1 MNPRFVSARVQC
13 MTTLDQR
20 TAPGT
25 AEDHRRAEEPFVAA
39 STGDMCRLSVVGP
52 TSRVELAVPSH
63 IPIAELLPTIVGHL
77 DPSLAT
83 RGLDHGGW
91 VLQRLGHAPLD
102 EDLGTASAGL
112 LDGDV
117 LFLRPRAAALAPA
130 QYDDVVDGVQSV
142 LDARDDDWSSRSTR
156 RSALAATAVASSA
169 AVVIAGG
176 AGTIAPIMAGA
187 LALVLLTA
195 GVLVGRLW
203 DDPMGAV
210 LTGVG
215 VTAAGVAGATV
226 PAALF
231 PGAEASAPAILAA
244 GAALWGVAAG
254 AAAYARGG
262 VRPVLLASTG
272 AAMLAVSAL
281 SLPLVLGLD
290 LAAAAAILVVL
301 ALGLARGIPGLAAW
315 IGGLAVDSVPLSTA
329 EFQTGLDAVPADD
342 VQRRATVAHQ
352 TATALWV
359 AWAALLCAALIDLAL
374 VREWTCVALTVAASV
389 AVALQA
395 RELHATLQRGAVL
408 VAAAL
413 PAAVL
418 GVAQAAVLD
427 PVWQVLSVLLLIVV
441 AGHACVLAL
450 VLPRTRLAPTW
461 GRAGDVLHWCC
472 AIAVPGLMLAVAGL
486 FDWIADIV

>member
-1 MNPRFVSARVQC
+1 

-20 TAPGT
+20 TATGT
-25 AEDHRRAEEPFVAA
+25 AEDLGRAAEPFVAA

-91 VLQRLGHAPLD
+91 VLQRLGHPPLD

-117 LFLRPRAAALAPA
+117 LFLRPRTAALAQA
-130 QYDDVVDGVQSV
+130 QYDDLVDGVQTV
-142 LDARDDDWSSRSTR
+142 LDARGDDWSSASTR
-156 RSALAATAVASSA
+156 RAALAATTVAALA

-176 AGTIAPIMAGA
+176 AGAVAPILAGA
-187 LALVLLTA
+187 LAVVLLA
-195 GVLVGRLW
+195 AAVLVGRLW
-203 DDPMGAV
+203 DDAIGSL

-215 VTAAGVAGATV
+215 VIAAGAAGALL

-231 PGAEASAPAILAA
+231 PGAGATPLTVVAA
-244 GAALWGVAAG
+244 GAAAWGVAAG

-262 VRPVLLASTG
+262 VRPVLLASAG
-272 AAMLAVSAL
+272 AAMLAVSAV
-281 SLPLVLGLD
+281 SVPLLLGLD
-290 LAAAAAILVVL
+290 LPAAAAILVVL

-315 IGGLAVDSVPLSTA
+315 IGGLAVDPVPLSTA
-329 EFQTGLDAVPADD
+329 EFQTGLDAVPAGD
-342 VQRRATVAHQ
+342 VQRRATVAHE
-352 TATALWV
+352 TATALWI
-359 AWAALLCAALIDLAL
+359 AWAVLLCAAMIDLAL
-374 VREWTCVALTVAASV
+374 VREWACVALTIAGSV
-389 AVALQA
+389 GVVLQA

-413 PAAVL
+413 PMAVL
-418 GVAQAAVLD
+418 GIAQAAVLD
-427 PVWQVLSVLLLIVV
+427 PLWQILSALLLVVV
-441 AGHACVLAL
+441 AANACVLAL

-472 AIAVPGLMLAVAGL
+472 AIAVPGLMLAVVGL